1 MISAHT
7 VELARIIWD
16 FHQLRH
22 TPVPADVIIALGSN
36 DLRVAEHAADLYH
49 RGFGSTL
56 VCTGGVAHTD
66 DLLSTGWTEP
76 EAVRFAAVAT
86 ERGVPPERMLLET
99 NSRNTAENLRFTR
112 ALLDR
117 HEIQPRNIVIA
128 VKPFMQRRAWATLA
142 VDWPE
147 VPASLSSMVMTLEEF
162 CTGPLRLEDT
172 IHVMLGDLQRLIV
185 YSQRGYSAPQRIPQA
200 VQHAYDEL
208 VQLGFTKHL
217 IR

>member
-142 VDWPE
+142 VEWPE